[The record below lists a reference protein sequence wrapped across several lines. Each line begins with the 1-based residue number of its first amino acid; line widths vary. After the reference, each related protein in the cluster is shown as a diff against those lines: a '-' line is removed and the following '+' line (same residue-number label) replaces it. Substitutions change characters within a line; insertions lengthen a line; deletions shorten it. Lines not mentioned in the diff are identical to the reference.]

1 MKRGDIYIAQLGEA
15 QGCEQRGRRPVL
27 VVQNNIGN
35 KYSPAVIVAAIT
47 GQRKP
52 KLPTHV
58 ELFGEKGIANHSIV
72 LLEQLRTIDKR
83 RLIKKVGYLKNSTMK
98 EIDARLQ
105 YSLGLTKAYPLEITL
120 CSKCL
125 TQFNHVKSGKIWRV
139 NLEQTER
146 EACTY
151 CGIKRGYDYYILD

>member
-58 ELFGEKGIANHSIV
+58 ELFDEKGVENHSIV

-83 RLIKKVGYLKNSTMK
+83 RLMKKVGYLKSSTMK
-98 EIDARLQ
+98 KINARLQ
-105 YSLGLTKAYPLEITL
+105 WSLGLTKKYPLEITL

-125 TQFNHVKSGKIWRV
+125 AQFSDIESGTIWRV
-139 NLEQTER
+139 NMDQTEK
-146 EACTY
+146 ESCTY